1 MSGWVKLYR
10 KIWDW
15 PFSSDSDYVAVWVY
29 LLTHAAHQEHSV
41 LFNGSKVT
49 INAGQLV
56 TGRKVISEKTGVSE
70 SKIQRILKC
79 LESEQ
84 QIKQLTSPRSRLIS
98 LLQWE
103 YYQDGEQQIEQ
114 QTNNRRTTDEQ
125 LMNTYKN
132 DKNNKNGKKEK
143 KGGKPP
149 KEKVDDIPYD
159 EVVALYH
166 KHCPSL
172 KRVRE
177 LNDKRKDLISYRFD
191 KGCTLEDFVLAFK
204 GAENNPHNRGESEGG
219 WQAGI
224 DYVLR
229 DGKKGD
235 VFLQCQ
241 ENAPITEPNPL
252 EPAVEYFEP
261 VGWQE
266 FAKEYPPNTQQQIE
280 NGGWKWENLTPAM
293 QQDLTEKCKEP

>member
-1 MSGWVKLYR
+1 MSIKLQSQVWEECTDVSGTKLLLLLALADFADDQCQCFPKIKTLAGRIRTDERVTRKHMKELKELGYVEVLDDSSGRRSNVYKVHVNPVKKDR
-10 KIWDW
+10 
-15 PFSSDSDYVAVWVY
+15 
-29 LLTHAAHQEHSV
+29 
-41 LFNGSKVT
+41 SK
-49 INAGQLV
+49 
-56 TGRKVISEKTGVSE
+56 KTGQKRQV
-70 SKIQRILKC
+70 
-79 LESEQ
+79 
-84 QIKQLTSPRSRLIS
+84 TSDRSNPVKFDTPV
-98 LLQWE
+98 LLRN
-103 YYQDGEQQIEQ
+103 IEPP
-114 QTNNRRTTDEQ
+114 
-125 LMNTYKN
+125 
-132 DKNNKNGKKEK
+132 KEPPIK

-261 VGWQE
+261 VSWQE

-293 QQDLTEKCKEP
+293 QQDLTEKCKEL